1 MDIKRRFI
9 SICIVVLI
17 TMLWMQSISF
27 ASSSTPL
34 SIYTVNYPL
43 AYFAER
49 IGGDHVEVVFPA
61 PADVDPAYWMPDKE
75 TISRYQ
81 RADLILLNGAHY
93 AKWIEKVALPRA
105 KMVNT
110 SRKFKDRYIRMAAAL
125 THSHG
130 TEGEHAHE
138 DAAFTLWLDFSQA
151 AKQAKAIEKA
161 LSRKLPE
168 QSSMFRNNLAALEND
183 LLGLDR
189 QITEIVSIDK
199 NKPLLASHPV
209 YDYLQN
215 RYTLNLKSLH
225 WEPDEEISYRQWNEL
240 QETLQN
246 HPAQWMI
253 WEGEPMQKSVEKL
266 QESGIH
272 SLVFD
277 PCGNRPDKG
286 DFLTVMQANIENL
299 RRAYK

>member
-1 MDIKRRFI
+1 
-9 SICIVVLI
+9 
-17 TMLWMQSISF
+17 MQSISF

-110 SRKFKDRYIRMAAAL
+110 SRKFKDRYIRMAGAL

-151 AKQAKAIEKA
+151 AMQAKAIEKA

-168 QSSMFRNNLAALEND
+168 QSSMFRKNLAALEND

-215 RYTLNLKSLH
+215 RYSLNLKSLH

-266 QESGIH
+266 QDSGIN

-277 PCGNRPDKG
+277 PCGNRPDKA
-286 DFLTVMQANIENL
+286 DFLSVMQANIENL
-299 RRAYK
+299 RQAYK